1 MIVDKIENI
10 GLYVSVLEGLDKA
23 GEFVN
28 SFYKN
33 PGEPGRYEQDGDKV
47 FANVSSYKTKP
58 REGAQ
63 FEAHRKYAD
72 LQAVISGTELIGWS
86 PLGSL
91 KEESESFSS
100 GGDIAF
106 YSGGSMLDVVL
117 PAGYFVLL
125 LPEDAHMPCIQAD
138 GEGDVTKIVVKI
150 RMSAV

>member
-1 MIVDKIENI
+1 MIIDKIENI
-10 GLYVSVLEGLDKA
+10 GLYASVLDGLDKA

-33 PGEPGRYEQDGDKV
+33 PGEPGRYELDGDKV

-86 PLGSL
+86 PPDSL
-91 KEESESFSS
+91 KEESESFSG

-125 LPEDAHMPCIQAD
+125 LPGDAHMPCIQAERRVR
-138 GEGDVTKIVVKI
+138 GTKI
-150 RMSAV
+150 A